1 MRLTTFLRSPS
12 RPFLTL
18 SSRTRTTPRERALA
32 GQSLIIFAL
41 ANLVLMGAL
50 GLVLDGGYNVSQR
63 RAMQNAADAAVL
75 KGAQDVH
82 LNATASVSTILTDVK
97 AAAMQ
102 NGLPNPDDPATGAS
116 LDCRFVDN
124 GYTELGPCGATI
136 HSQATGVRVAVT
148 ERHRTFAMSLLGSPT
163 SGVGA
168 SAVAHVEQPAPT
180 VYLAGAGPFIVCG
193 HETYLAGGGTLS
205 ILLADPTLSP
215 AGRSYNP
222 PRINPAA
229 VGQTFLVH
237 ASSVAS
243 CGTLSNNRFDGIADQ
258 TYNANITIQPSGT
271 TIKYNP
277 GTAAGPMR
285 QAVTGINGCDTVK
298 TSGCVMLLPIADT
311 KYVDCGTCKYINAV
325 GWAAFLVTEVDAN
338 THQGKL
344 LSYEMEAKSTRT
356 WTKEQNQ
363 SAVVIRLT
371 R

>member
-1 MRLTTFLRSPS
+1 MRFSTSLRSRS
-12 RPFLTL
+12 RAFLAL
-18 SSRTRTTPRERALA
+18 SSRTRTTGRARALA

-50 GLVLDGGYNVSQR
+50 GLVLDGGYNISQR
-63 RAMQNAADAAVL
+63 RTMQNAADAAAL
-75 KGAQDVH
+75 KGAQDIH
-82 LNATASVSTILTDVK
+82 LNATTPVTTILADVK

-116 LDCRFVDN
+116 LVCHFVDN
-124 GYTELGPCGATI
+124 NNTERGQCEATI
-136 HSQATGVRVAVT
+136 HPLATGVQVTVT
-148 ERHRTFAMSLLGSPT
+148 ERHRTFVMGLLGSPT

-168 SAVAHVEQPAPT
+168 TAIGHVEQLAPT
-180 VYLAGAGPFIVCG
+180 VYLAGAGPFVVCG

-205 ILLADPTLSP
+205 ILLSDPNLSP
-215 AGRSYNP
+215 AGRSYTP

-229 VGQTFLVH
+229 VGRTFLVH

-243 CGTLSNNRFDGIADQ
+243 CGTLSSNRFDGIADQ
-258 TYNANITIQPSGT
+258 TYNASITIQPSGT

-277 GTAAGPMR
+277 GAAAGPMR
-285 QAVTGINGCDTVK
+285 QAVSGINGCDTVK
-298 TSGCVMLLPIADT
+298 TTGCVMLLPIADT
-311 KYVDCGTCKYINAV
+311 KYVDCGTCKFINAV
-325 GWAAFLVTEVDAN
+325 GWAAFLVTQVDAN
-338 THQGKL
+338 THHGKL